1 MGYMIVKHR
10 SLGINSVLNIIRT
23 ILTMLFP
30 VMTFS
35 RISRIFPI
43 ETVGMYNFANATA
56 GYFIMFAALGIS
68 AYAIR
73 EGAAFRDYT
82 QRISVFSSEVFTIN
96 LFSTIAAYILLAA
109 SILIVPRFYECRVL
123 LMILSVNMILMTIG
137 CDWIHAIYE
146 DFLYITVRTSII
158 YALALGLFFLLVNT
172 PDDLYTYAWIT
183 VLATTGAQLLNI
195 PARRK
200 YCSVRPVPP
209 KRTAQHIKP
218 ILTLFAN
225 TVTTSLYVNSDQL
238 ILGFLRGDYELG
250 LYTVAVKIYMLF
262 KSLLGAIIIA
272 ITPRL
277 SSLWANEKDTF
288 EEAASRILQALL
300 TLLVPVAVGLFFLSE
315 PIILIIADTP
325 YLDGIPALR
334 WLCASLV
341 LSIAGWFMT
350 SCILIPAK
358 EEKAVLRITVIAA
371 LANIILNFILIPLW
385 GFTAAAITTVIAEGI
400 SCILGIRR
408 AGTLISLRKTISKT
422 TIISILIGSAL
433 IAAVC
438 LWTGTWPVSPL
449 LKALAAFFI
458 SIPLYGIA
466 VWLLKNPAMREASDK
481 IRKVIKP

>member
-1 MGYMIVKHR
+1 MSSKTH
-10 SLGINSVLNIIRT
+10 SLGLNSILNVIRT
-23 ILTMLFP
+23 VLTMLFP
-30 VMTFS
+30 VMTFW
-35 RISRIFPI
+35 RISRIFTV
-43 ETVGMYNFANATA
+43 ETIGMYNFANATA

-73 EGAAFRDYT
+73 EGAAIREYT

-96 LFSTIAAYILLAA
+96 LFSTLAAYILLAA
-109 SILIVPRFYECRVL
+109 SILIVPQFYECRAL

-146 DFLYITVRTSII
+146 DFLYITVRTIAV

-183 VLATTGAQLLNI
+183 VLATSGAQLLNI

-209 KRTAQHIKP
+209 QRAQQHLRP

-250 LYTVAVKIYMLF
+250 LYSVAVKIYMMF
-262 KSLLGAIIIA
+262 KSLLGAVIIA
-272 ITPRL
+272 VTPRL
-277 SSLWANEKDTF
+277 SSLWANEREAF
-288 EEAASRILQALL
+288 ETAASRIFQTIL

-315 PIILIIADTP
+315 PVILVIADAP
-325 YLDGIPALR
+325 YLGGIPALR

-358 EEKAVLRITVIAA
+358 EEKAILRITVTAA
-371 LANIILNFILIPLW
+371 LANIILNFVLIPLW
-385 GFTAAAITTVIAEGI
+385 GFTAAAITTVIAEGTA
-400 SCILGIRR
+400 CILGLRK
-408 AGTLISLRKTISKT
+408 AGKLISIQKLISGPTIY
-422 TIISILIGSAL
+422 SILAGSVL
-433 IAAVC
+433 VAAIC
-438 LWTGTWPVSPL
+438 LWTNTWTIGPL
-449 LKALAAFFI
+449 GKTLAAFGI
-458 SIPLYGIA
+458 SIPVYTTA
-466 VWLLKNPAMREASDK
+466 TWLLKNPAAMEATK
-481 IRKVIKP
+481 AIRKVLHL

>member
-1 MGYMIVKHR
+1 MSSKPR
-10 SLGINSVLNIIRT
+10 SLSINSILNIIRT
-23 ILTMLFP
+23 VLTMLFP
-30 VMTFS
+30 VMTFW
-35 RISRIFPI
+35 RISRVFSV

-68 AYAIR
+68 TYAIR
-73 EGAAFRDYT
+73 EGVAFRNYT
-82 QRISVFSSEVFTIN
+82 QRMSVFSSEVFTIN
-96 LFSTIAAYILLAA
+96 LLSTIAAYILLAA
-109 SILIVPRFYECRVL
+109 GILIVPRFYECRAL
-123 LMILSVNMILMTIG
+123 LIILSVNMILMTLG

-146 DFLYITVRTSII
+146 DFLYITVRTIVV

-238 ILGFLRGDYELG
+238 ILGFLRDDYELG
-250 LYTVAVKIYMLF
+250 LYTVAVKVYMLF
-262 KSLLGAIIIA
+262 KALLGAIITA
-272 ITPRL
+272 VTPRL
-277 SSLWANEKDTF
+277 SSLWANEREAF
-288 EEAASRILQALL
+288 EEAASRVFQAIL
-300 TLLVPVAVGLFFLSE
+300 TLLVPVAVGLFFLGE
-315 PIILIIADTP
+315 PVILIIADAP
-325 YLDGIPALR
+325 YLDGIHALR

-341 LSIAGWFMT
+341 LSIAAWFIT
-350 SCILIPAK
+350 ACVLIPAK
-358 EEKAVLRITVIAA
+358 EDKSVLRITVIAA

-385 GFTAAAITTVIAEGI
+385 GFTAAAVTTVIAEGTA
-400 SCILGIRR
+400 CILGLRK
-408 AGTLISLRKTISKT
+408 AGTLVSLRKMISKP
-422 TIISILIGSAL
+422 TIISILVGSTL

-438 LWTGTWPVSPL
+438 LWTGTWAVSPL
-449 LKALAAFFI
+449 AQTLAAFFI

-466 VWLLKNPAMREASDK
+466 IWLLKNPAALEAADK
-481 IRKVIKP
+481 FRKVIKP

>member
-1 MGYMIVKHR
+1 MSSKTR
-10 SLGINSVLNIIRT
+10 SLGINSVLNVIRT
-23 ILTMLFP
+23 VLTMLFP
-30 VMTFS
+30 VMTFW
-35 RISRIFPI
+35 RISRIFTV

-82 QRISVFSSEVFTIN
+82 QRISIFSSEVFTIN
-96 LFSTIAAYILLAA
+96 LISTLAAYIFLAA
-109 SILIVPRFYECRVL
+109 GILIVPQFYECRAL
-123 LMILSVNMILMTIG
+123 LMILSVNMILMTVG

-146 DFLYITVRTSII
+146 DFLYITVRTIAV

-183 VLATTGAQLLNI
+183 VLATSGAQLLNI

-209 KRTAQHIKP
+209 KRAQQHLRP

-250 LYTVAVKIYMLF
+250 LYSAAVKIYMLF
-262 KSLLGAIIIA
+262 KSLLGAVIIA
-272 ITPRL
+272 VTPRL
-277 SSLWANEKDTF
+277 SSLWANDREAF
-288 EEAASRILQALL
+288 EATASRIFQTIL

-315 PIILIIADTP
+315 PVVLIIADAQ
-325 YLDGIPALR
+325 YLGGIPALR

-358 EEKAVLRITVIAA
+358 EEKAILRITVTAA
-371 LANIILNFILIPLW
+371 LANIILNFVLIPLW

-400 SCILGIRR
+400 SCILGLRR
-408 AGTLISLRKTISKT
+408 AGKLISVRSMISGA
-422 TIISILIGSAL
+422 TIISILAGSAL
-433 IAAVC
+433 VAAIC
-438 LWTGTWPVSPL
+438 LWTNTWTISPL
-449 LKALAAFFI
+449 GKTLAAFGI
-458 SIPLYGIA
+458 SIPVYAASIQ
-466 VWLLKNPAMREASDK
+466 LLKNPAAMEAAK
-481 IRKVIKP
+481 AIRKVLHL